1 MTHDEKRL
9 FLIKALLAESMKYP
23 DMEVSDE
30 AYFQDKLL
38 RGLMNVRLPKP
49 VSTEFIKIQ
58 DQYLSEKV
66 RLKELFRL
74 KKFYL

>member
-66 RLKELFRL
+66 RLKGDRGTSE
-74 KKFYL
+74 